1 MELSDKIKTEAVRRV
16 AEAMAVAAETAPK
29 ARGVNNV
36 VIGILDTDEIKA
48 VSDHMINMVEER
60 DFPAF
65 FKRDA
70 LNVRSAQC
78 VFIIGTRIQSTGIP
92 ACGLCGY
99 TDCAEKDLHPEH
111 PCSFN
116 TGDLGIAIGSAVG
129 IAADNR
135 VDNRVM
141 FSIGKAVVEMK
152 LLGEDLKIAYG
163 IPLSASSKNP
173 FFDR

>member
-1 MELSDKIKTEAVRRV
+1 MNLSDKIKTKAVRQV
-16 AEAMAVAAETAPK
+16 AEAMVVAAETAPK

-36 VIGILDTDEIKA
+36 VIGILDTQEIEA
-48 VSDHMINMVEER
+48 VSDHMINMVEKR

-70 LNVRSAQC
+70 LNMHSAQC
-78 VFIIGTRIQSTGIP
+78 VFIIGTRISSTGIP

-99 TDCAEKDLHPEH
+99 TDCVEKDLHPEH

-135 VDNRVM
+135 VDNRIM

-152 LLGEDLKIAYG
+152 LLGEDVKIAYG

>member
-1 MELSDKIKTEAVRRV
+1 MKLSDKIKTEAVRRV
-16 AEAMAVAAETAPK
+16 AEAMAIAAETAPK
-29 ARGVNNV
+29 GRGVNNV

-70 LNVRSAQC
+70 LNIHSAQS
-78 VFIIGTRIQSTGIP
+78 VFVIGTRIQSIGIP

-99 TDCAEKDLHPEH
+99 ADCAEKDLHPEH

-141 FSIGKAVVEMK
+141 FTIGKAVVEMK
-152 LLGEDLKIAYG
+152 LLGEDVKIAYG